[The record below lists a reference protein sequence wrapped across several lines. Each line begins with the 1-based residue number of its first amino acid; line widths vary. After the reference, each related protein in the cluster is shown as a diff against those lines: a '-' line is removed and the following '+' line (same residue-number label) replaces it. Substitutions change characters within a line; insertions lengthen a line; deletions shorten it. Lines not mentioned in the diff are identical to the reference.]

1 MRYYIKQNNQWQQ
14 LQVEIEPKYVKAFD
28 TTNDTLSCVLQAN
41 TVKDAYAPMTPFKIE
56 EDVNNTTETTIL
68 WVIND
73 TVDVFSV
80 RPLKYKHTL
89 SIVQFRYFLNKHL
102 VRNTVFNQ
110 PRKNKLELY
119 GAVSNFNS
127 LGEGMVDNVPYY
139 SSFWAAIPKSTAIPI
154 PGVMFWGD
162 KLALNNHSKIKHFSY
177 KVKIFA
183 GVTNNVSTSDAG
195 KWVELTELNPDFNVQ
210 FVDTAYFEI
219 VDLNNSNYSIAK
231 IYIAQSALRGEIVDD
246 FLSDDLNEYILEHRN
261 ALLAI
266 KYWDSRESYFNFV
279 EPIESQFPT
288 TDPDANAKRKYG
300 YMTCQLFINLEIY
313 NYTMYDVLEV
323 LLKQYRL
330 QSATFGYK
338 KEALFNLPSEDSEL
352 GGLLRN
358 TYPKDTMNFTQAT
371 FYDALTEIFRYYDA
385 GFKFDENKNLQIEY
399 YNNPEKQ
406 VNPTL
411 VGRQVS
417 HSDKNFNNGRV
428 AYYQN
433 AVLNVN
439 IPRITVRTQGFGVP
453 ASGDFGILLEK
464 PIYDIGKVYLD
475 VWSNSFK
482 PFLSGYS
489 FVFDRMKLD
498 ITNFIVNDNEYTV
511 LDKADPD
518 GISEQDDLTL
528 KYQVTTLH
536 FARGGN
542 FISLSE
548 TYKSGGGLETY
559 NFNNVIVRATC
570 KYFGF
575 GTYTVDNVISDA
587 RTFTSPSAND
597 FKSQVFS
604 IEYLTMN
611 NGRSEV
617 QTVTKKYDG
626 QQIVNQNDGLIDLNK
641 LGLNILGE
649 SLKDGEPVL
658 TGSCTIT
665 DWASRIKEGDYF
677 VDNGVYWV
685 ANVVNYT
692 EISPGKFRCS
702 VEFSKNFNA
711 LALRVASDKEK
722 RLTNVSSENAVV
734 SEDNYIDFIYLFNPN
749 DWSSYN
755 GQKILLDEQV
765 LASMISQTFKDD
777 ALYGKNDVKFG
788 VLTSFDFSYNVITY
802 GSRVNGNLP
811 QAKNRYVPLLKY
823 GLGNCICFEGQF
835 KDAMNAGN
843 QLTVTSGWFG
853 TNKYFSSA
861 ALYTDDDGW
870 ADIFDYALC
879 DLTADGEVNDIGN
892 FPVIEESTYSTYV
905 QELGR
910 IDKLIYYKKPNEIFA
925 LNYEWCFL
933 VVENKLNKMF
943 IGNKFINE
951 NFFTNKEAIKSKRFY
966 IRYLTPSEQNNS
978 KYSMLDTKGIGDSY
992 STIEEVIVNIDTTN
1006 HKLRIGFRTS
1016 YGFLAKIWAV
1026 VDENNDI
1033 YFASNEAASFSDS
1046 ETIYHLGIFTWKT
1059 RKDL

>member
-1 MRYYIKQNNQWQQ
+1 MGCN
-14 LQVEIEPKYVKAFD
+14 
-28 TTNDTLSCVLQAN
+28 
-41 TVKDAYAPMTPFKIE
+41 
-56 EDVNNTTETTIL
+56 
-68 WVIND
+68 
-73 TVDVFSV
+73 
-80 RPLKYKHTL
+80 
-89 SIVQFRYFLNKHL
+89 
-102 VRNTVFNQ
+102 
-110 PRKNKLELY
+110 
-119 GAVSNFNS
+119 
-127 LGEGMVDNVPYY
+127 
-139 SSFWAAIPKSTAIPI
+139 
-154 PGVMFWGD
+154 
-162 KLALNNHSKIKHFSY
+162 
-177 KVKIFA
+177 
-183 GVTNNVSTSDAG
+183 NNVGDPDSRKWMPLTSISSQY
-195 KWVELTELNPDFNVQ
+195 NIR
-210 FVDTAYFEI
+210 FVDTCYFEI
-219 VDLNNSNYSIAK
+219 VDLNNNDYSIIK
-231 IYIAQSALRGEIVDD
+231 IYIAQNAFRGEIIND
-246 FLSDDLNEYILEHRN
+246 FLSDDLNDYISEHRN

-266 KYWDSRESYFNFV
+266 KYWNDSITPGQAYNIGTEFAFV
-279 EPIESQFPT
+279 TTIEPSVAQS
-288 TDPDANAKRKYG
+288 DPDGGDKLKYV
-300 YMTCQLFINLEIY
+300 YITCQLFIHFEIY
-313 NYTMYDVLEV
+313 NYTMYDILEI

-352 GGLLRN
+352 GGLLRS

-399 YNNPEKQ
+399 YNNPENQ

-433 AVLNVN
+433 ALLNVK
-439 IPRITVRTQGFGVP
+439 IPRIKVRSQSFGVP
-453 ASGDFGILLEK
+453 AQGDFGILLEK
-464 PIYDIGKVYLD
+464 PIYNIDQIYLD
-475 VWSNSFK
+475 VWSDSYFAPCYGQGFSF
-482 PFLSGYS
+482 S
-489 FVFDRMKLD
+489 RMQLD

-518 GISEQDDLTL
+518 GNTEGDDLTL

-548 TYKSGGGLETY
+548 TYKDGGFATY
-559 NFNNVIVRATC
+559 NFNNVIKRATS

-575 GTYTVDNVISDA
+575 GVYVQ
-587 RTFTSPSAND
+587 PSGSQNTAQGFPRPVAND
-597 FKSQVFS
+597 FNSQVFN
-604 IEYLTMN
+604 IEYSTMN

-692 EISPGKFRCS
+692 EIAPGKFRCS

-711 LALRVASDKEK
+711 LALRVSSDKEK

-734 SEDNYIDFIYLFNPN
+734 SEDNYIDFVYLFNPN

-788 VLTSFDFSYNVITY
+788 VLTSFDFSYNVIRY
-802 GSRVNGNLP
+802 GSDINGNLQ

-951 NFFTNKEAIKSKRFY
+951 NFFTNKEAIKSKTFY
-966 IRYLTPSEQNNS
+966 IRYLSTGNNS
-978 KYSMLDTKGIGDSY
+978 NEKYSILDTKGIGDYY
-992 STIEEVIVNIDTTN
+992 STIEGVIVGVDTTN

-1016 YGFLAKIWAV
+1016 YEFNAKIWAV

-1046 ETIYHLGIFTWKT
+1046 AIIYHLGIFTWKT